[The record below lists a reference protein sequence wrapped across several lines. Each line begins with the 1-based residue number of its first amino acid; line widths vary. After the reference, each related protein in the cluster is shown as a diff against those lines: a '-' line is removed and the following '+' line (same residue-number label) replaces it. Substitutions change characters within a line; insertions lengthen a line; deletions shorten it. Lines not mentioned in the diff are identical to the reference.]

1 MILALFVLEFTPT
14 ATRHYLDDMDYAN
27 AFGREQV
34 RDERTTKRA
43 DSLELRVQIAASQ
56 YGLTKREAEVLLA
69 LVQGR
74 SKGYVADILMISR
87 ETVRTHTQ
95 HVYQKLGVH
104 SREELMSKMLDE

>member
-1 MILALFVLEFTPT
+1 MIWTTQTLLAVSRSE
-14 ATRHYLDDMDYAN
+14 MS
-27 AFGREQV
+27 GRPS
-34 RDERTTKRA
+34 RRN
-43 DSLELRVQIAASQ
+43 SLELRVQVAASQ